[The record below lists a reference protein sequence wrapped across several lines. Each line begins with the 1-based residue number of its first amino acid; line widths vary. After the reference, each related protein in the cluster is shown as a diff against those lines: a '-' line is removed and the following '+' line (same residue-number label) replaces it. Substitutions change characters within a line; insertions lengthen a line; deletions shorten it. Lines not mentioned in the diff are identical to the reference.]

1 MTEGQ
6 HLVLVVDDD
15 LAVRESLKFALELE
29 GLEVQ
34 TCRGGAD
41 LLTHPQLWRADCLIL
56 SHHMPVM
63 GGFAVLARLTVLSCR
78 VPVILITDHLTD
90 ALRRHAAMA
99 GVRHVVEKPL
109 LDSAL
114 SDSIQDILRGTG
126 WRAA

>member
-29 GLEVQ
+29 GLKVQ
-34 TCRGGAD
+34 ALRGGAE

-63 GGFAVLARLTVLSCR
+63 GSFAVLARLTALGCR
-78 VPVILITDHLTD
+78 VPVILIADHLTD
-90 ALRRHAAMA
+90 ALRRRAATA
-99 GVRHVVEKPL
+99 GVRYVVEKPF
-109 LDSAL
+109 LDNAL
-114 SDSIQDILRGTG
+114 SDRIQDILRGTG

>member
-34 TCRGGAD
+34 ACRGGAE
-41 LLTHPQLWRADCLIL
+41 LLTHPHLWRADCMIL
-56 SHHMPVM
+56 SHHMPLM
-63 GGFAVLARLTVLSCR
+63 GGFAVLARLAALNCR
-78 VPVILITDHLTD
+78 VPVILTTDHATD
-90 ALRRHAAMA
+90 ALRRRAAMA

-114 SDSIQDILRGTG
+114 NDSIQDVLRGTG

>member
-34 TCRGGAD
+34 ACSGGAD
-41 LLTHPQLWRADCLIL
+41 LLAHPSLSRADCLVL
-56 SHHMPVM
+56 DHNMPSM
-63 GGFAVLARLTVLSCR
+63 GGFTVLARLRTLNCH
-78 VPVILITDHLTD
+78 VPVVLITDHATD
-90 ALRRHAAMA
+90 ALRRRALAA

-114 SDSIQDILRGTG
+114 LDSILDILGAPD

>member
-15 LAVRESLKFALELE
+15 LAVRESLKFALGLE
-29 GLEVQ
+29 GLEVE
-34 TCRGGAD
+34 TCSGGAD
-41 LLTHPQLWRADCLIL
+41 LLAHPSLSRADCLVL
-56 SHHMPVM
+56 DHHMPMM
-63 GGFAVLARLTVLSCR
+63 GGFTVLARLRTLNCH
-78 VPVILITDHLTD
+78 VPVILITDHTTET
-90 ALRRHAAMA
+90 LRRRAVTA

-114 SDSIQDILRGTG
+114 LDSIRDVLEAPD

>member
-29 GLEVQ
+29 GLQVQ
-34 TCRGGAD
+34 ACRGGAE
-41 LLTHPQLWRADCLIL
+41 LLTHPHLWRADCLVL
-56 SHHMPVM
+56 SQHMPAM
-63 GGFAVLARLTVLSCR
+63 GGFAVLARLTALNCR
-78 VPVILITDHLTD
+78 VPVILIADHVTD
-90 ALRRHAAMA
+90 ALRRRAAVA

-114 SDSIQDILRGTG
+114 SDSIQDVLQGTS

>member
-6 HLVLVVDDD
+6 HLVFVVDDD

-34 TCRGGAD
+34 ACRGGAD
-41 LLTHPQLWRADCLIL
+41 LLAHPHLWRADCLVL

-63 GGFAVLARLTVLSCR
+63 GGFAVLARLAVLDCR
-78 VPVILITDHLTD
+78 VPVILIADHVTD
-90 ALRRHAAMA
+90 ALRRRAAMA
-99 GVRHVVEKPL
+99 GVHHVVEKPL

-126 WRAA
+126 WQAA